1 MYYYSL
7 SYDDLH
13 TNFNQMLQ
21 PAFLFTN
28 NNSWIYLSFSHITN
42 ISISHSLFMLETN
55 HVVEISCYTEDIY
68 IKIRRNIFIIYLHN
82 KYLKRLIFISLFN
95 ELYVSFIRFC
105 VFTWRTHACEY
116 ICINKSLK
124 KNLFTYPPDGSS
136 KINNSII
143 IEL

>member
-1 MYYYSL
+1 MIYILIS
-7 SYDDLH
+7 
-13 TNFNQMLQ
+13 TKCFNL
-21 PAFLFTN
+21 PFYLLIIILEY
-28 NNSWIYLSFSHITN
+28 IYPLVISPRSQFSVHAR
-42 ISISHSLFMLETN
+42 TN
-55 HVVEISCYTEDIY
+55 HVVEISCYTKD

-116 ICINKSLK
+116 ICINKNLK

-136 KINNSII
+136 KIKTIA
-143 IEL
+143 

>member
-1 MYYYSL
+1 MIYILIS
-7 SYDDLH
+7 
-13 TNFNQMLQ
+13 TKCFNL
-21 PAFLFTN
+21 PF
-28 NNSWIYLSFSHITN
+28 YLLIIILEYTYPLVISPISQFSVHVRN
-42 ISISHSLFMLETN
+42 KSRN
-55 HVVEISCYTEDIY
+55 VVEISCYTEDIY
-68 IKIRRNIFIIYLHN
+68 IKIRRNIFIIYLYN